1 MVRIITDSTS
11 DITQEEGASLGV
23 TVVPLTV
30 HFGSESYRDGI
41 DLIKEEFYEKL
52 AVAEELPTTSQ
63 VPPGEFAALFE
74 RFVADG
80 DEVVGIFIS
89 SEMSGT
95 YQSAAVAREQVE
107 MRSASAGKIHVI
119 DSRTTTFELAL
130 LVRLA
135 VRFRDEGKNAG
146 EITEL
151 IRELIK
157 RVRLIAVVDTLKYLK
172 MSGRISTTTAF
183 VGGLLGI
190 NPIIAIIDGKVES
203 IGKTRGL
210 KAGLKF
216 IGDQVMSDPPDL
228 NYPVAFGHTNAPEA
242 LRETVSFFTDSLG
255 ITEYFEEDIGLIVG
269 THVGP
274 GAAGIA
280 YIAKE

>member
-1 MVRIITDSTS
+1 MVRIMTDSTS
-11 DITQEEGASLGV
+11 DITQAEGAAMGL

-30 HFGSESYRDGI
+30 HFGSTSYKDGI
-41 DLIKEEFYEKL
+41 DLSKEEFFEKL
-52 AVAEELPTTSQ
+52 AGVETLPTTSQ
-63 VPPGEFAALFE
+63 VPPGEFAALFQ
-74 RFVADG
+74 RFVEAG
-80 DEVVGIFIS
+80 DEIVGIFIS

-95 YQSAAVAREQVE
+95 YQSAVVAREQVG
-107 MRSASAGKIHVI
+107 MDGIFII
-119 DSRTTTFELAL
+119 DSRTATFELAL

-135 VRFRDEGKNAG
+135 VRFRDEGKTAA
-146 EITEL
+146 EIAERIQAL
-151 IRELIK
+151 VK
-157 RVRLIAVVDTLKYLK
+157 RVRLYAVVDTLKYLK

-190 NPIIAIIDGKVES
+190 NPIIAITGGKVVS

-216 IGDQVMSDPPDL
+216 IYDQVAADPPDMD
-228 NYPVAFGHTNAPEA
+228 YIVAFGHSNAPEA
-242 LRETVSFFTDSLG
+242 LRETVGYFTEG
-255 ITEYFEEDIGLIVG
+255 FHITNYFEEDIGLIVG

-280 YIAKE
+280 YISKES